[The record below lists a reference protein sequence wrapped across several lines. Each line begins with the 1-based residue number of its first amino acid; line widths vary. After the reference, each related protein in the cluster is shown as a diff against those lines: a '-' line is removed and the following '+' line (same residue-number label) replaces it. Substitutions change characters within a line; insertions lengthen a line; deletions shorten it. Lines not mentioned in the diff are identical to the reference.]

1 MSLYKYF
8 KPGNPAVKPRKNTD
22 LGAVSVLS
30 SPSGPLSLQ
39 MPSSHIEA
47 ANNLVQYKGNV
58 PQVKARSL
66 QISLF

>member
-8 KPGNPAVKPRKNTD
+8 KPDNPAVKSCEDDTD
-22 LGAVSVLS
+22 LEPVSVLS

-47 ANNLVQYKGNV
+47 ANNLVQDEVQDKMSH
-58 PQVKARSL
+58 RSK
-66 QISLF
+66 